1 MTPTL
6 NSENLRT
13 PARIE
18 ILAVTLLLALVCI
31 IAWPGMTAPLLL
43 DDLDQT
49 RFVRNF
55 TSWQDCI
62 NHDCYGLFRPAKNL
76 IYYYLENLSL
86 FQWHALNL
94 SVYLSSVLAVHL
106 LLRRLLGSFVWGLAA
121 TALWATCPTQV
132 STAVWMSAVNLSLA
146 ITFTCACLICHDRSR
161 ENAGHRLGMTA
172 LACLSLFLAQC
183 SYEVTVAVPG
193 LCVLLDALRK
203 RPLFSRAAIFRY
215 IALGVVTLIY
225 LAIRAHF
232 GAILSAN
239 SAKAGFAPDLT
250 SWQLSLSAPWLLWR
264 HFSMWLMPAGRL
276 EFFGTYL
283 WGISAPP
290 WELAAAW
297 AWLLILIGLIGIS
310 WKRQPWLAFGLL
322 WFLISSFPTSNFIPI
337 WAGPI
342 ADYYLVFPGIGLS
355 IALLGVAKALLD
367 WIQRE
372 RLNPESQRQW
382 VGGALLSFIAL
393 WRLLGIPLF
402 WLQADLW
409 NRPLELFMHG
419 ELTRSAQYH
428 VQFLVGMEFLK
439 NKDLPRA
446 KEWAIKSYET
456 APWLGAASV
465 ILGSVAL
472 ENKDYVEAEERFLE
486 AIHNNFKNVSAK
498 EYSQLHLAKTFMAQ
512 ESKRQLTREILL
524 PLLNDSRS
532 SLHLNAINLQIDSYL
547 AQNKPED
554 ARRAAA
560 KAQKLHPENSQLAA
574 RLKEIEQKFP
584 SSEVSP
590 QLQR

>member
-1 MTPTL
+1 M
-6 NSENLRT
+6 
-13 PARIE
+13 
-18 ILAVTLLLALVCI
+18 TLLLALVCF

-49 RFVRNF
+49 SFVSNF

-62 NHDCYGLFRPAKNL
+62 NCDCYRLFRPTKNL
-76 IYYYLENLSL
+76 IYYYLGNLSL
-86 FQWHALNL
+86 FKWHALNL
-94 SVYLSSVLAVHL
+94 SVYLSSVVAVYL
-106 LLRRLLGSFVWGLAA
+106 LLRRLLGSFVWALAA

-146 ITFTCACLICHDRSR
+146 ITFTCACLSCHDRSR
-161 ENAGHRLGMTA
+161 EQAGRGLGLAA

-183 SYEVTVAVPG
+183 SYEIAVAVPG
-193 LCVLLDALRK
+193 LCVLLDALRQ
-203 RPLFSRAAIFRY
+203 RSLFSRAAILRY
-215 IALGVVTLIY
+215 LALSVVTLGY

-239 SAKAGFAPDLT
+239 AVKSDFAPDLT
-250 SWQLSLSAPWLLWR
+250 AWQLSLSAPWLLWR

-276 EFFGTYL
+276 EFCGTYL
-283 WGISAPP
+283 WKISAAP

-297 AWLLILIGLIGIS
+297 AWLLLLLGLIAAS

-342 ADYYLVFPGIGLS
+342 ADYYLVLPGIGLA

-367 WIQRE
+367 WIQRDQ
-372 RLNPESQRQW
+372 LNPESQRQR
-382 VGGALLSFIAL
+382 VGGALLSFIVL
-393 WRLLGIPLF
+393 WRLLCIPLF

-409 NRPLELFMHG
+409 NRPLELFLHS

-428 VQFLVGMEFLK
+428 AQSLISMEFL
-439 NKDLPRA
+439 NNGDLPRA
-446 KEWAIKSYET
+446 KEWAIKSYAT
-456 APWLGAASV
+456 APWLGAISM
-465 ILGSVAL
+465 ILGRVAF
-472 ENKDYVEAEERFLE
+472 ENKDFVEAEKRFDE
-486 AIHNNFKNVSAK
+486 AIRNSSNNVSIN
-498 EYSQLHLAKTFMAQ
+498 EYSQLQLAKTFMTQ
-512 ESKRQLTREILL
+512 ESKRQLTRETLL
-524 PLLNDSRS
+524 PLLNNPQSRE
-532 SLHLNAINLQIDSYL
+532 HLSAINLQIDCYL

-560 KAQKLHPENSQLAA
+560 KAQQLHPENSHLAA

-584 SSEVSP
+584 PNEVSP
-590 QLQR
+590 QLQK